1 LLAHKANLNPQDE
14 DGMTPLMFASIAGKI
29 SSVKLL
35 LEKGADK
42 EIRNHAGKTALE
54 EALAHKKD
62 AVANLL
68 K

>member
-14 DGMTPLMFASIAGKI
+14 DGMTPLMLASIAGKI
-29 SSVKLL
+29 NSVNLL

-42 EIRNHAGKTALE
+42 QIHNHAGKTALE
-54 EALAHKKD
+54 EAIAHKKE